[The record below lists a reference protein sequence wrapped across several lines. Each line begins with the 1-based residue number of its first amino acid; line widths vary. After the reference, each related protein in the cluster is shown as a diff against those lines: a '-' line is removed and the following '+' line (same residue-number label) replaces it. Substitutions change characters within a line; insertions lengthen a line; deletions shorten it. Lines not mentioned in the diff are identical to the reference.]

1 MGILK
6 ELNQLLGNHLSARF
20 QIVIFNKQMWLW
32 KPVLTGSVLD
42 PFFFFF
48 VYINDLPN
56 ELKSSVKLFADVI
69 SLFTIVKDANEIANI
84 LINDLLSS

>member
-6 ELNQLLGNHLSARF
+6 ELYQLLGNHLSVRF
-20 QIVIFNKQMWLW
+20 QIVIFNKQIWLW

-42 PFFFFF
+42 PCFF

-56 ELKSSVKLFADVI
+56 ELKSSVKLFADVT

-84 LINDLLSS
+84 LNNDLLSS

>member
-6 ELNQLLGNHLSARF
+6 ELYQLLGNHLSVRF

-42 PFFFFF
+42 PFFF
-48 VYINDLPN
+48 VYINNLPN
-56 ELKSSVKLFADVI
+56 ELKSSVKLFADVT
-69 SLFTIVKDANEIANI
+69 SLFTIVKDENEIANI
-84 LINDLLSS
+84 LNNDLLSS